1 MNKYRILLGTIFLVL
16 LSLGGFY
23 LGRQYQNSSKCTTCT
38 EEAKLCPDG
47 SYVSRTGPNCEFTT
61 CPAQQPYS
69 TIGETANWKI
79 YTNEKYSFSF
89 SYPNSWYASYEIC
102 PHRENASYLVVFF
115 TMIIPCEGPEADLFS
130 DESPAKILDITTQA
144 KFDLNKEFQKA
155 SEQDLKPE
163 IIGLDGTTALKF
175 TLLRP
180 EIHGVTSIGVSFNRF
195 EKGVV
200 LYFTPKRNDVEVLDQ
215 ILSTFKFVD

>member
-1 MNKYRILLGTIFLVL
+1 MRRGYFTPPVLIILAIIIFAVAILIAINTDLIKRIKKEPLP
-16 LSLGGFY
+16 SLTPSPSPISDAS
-23 LGRQYQNSSKCTTCT
+23 REPNSS
-38 EEAKLCPDG
+38 A
-47 SYVSRTGPNCEFTT
+47 
-61 CPAQQPYS
+61 
-69 TIGETANWKI
+69 ETANWKI